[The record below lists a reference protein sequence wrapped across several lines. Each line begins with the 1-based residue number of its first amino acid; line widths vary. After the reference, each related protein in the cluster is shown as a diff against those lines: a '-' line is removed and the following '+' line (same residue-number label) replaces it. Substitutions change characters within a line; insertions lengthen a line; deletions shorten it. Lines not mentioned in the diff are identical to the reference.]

1 MIVIMSS
8 ILTTNPIELN
18 IQAVRKGLSWAQ
30 SWTSEPVLCRIKDE
44 KMHLIAVSQQRF
56 LVSWAW
62 PLPGVTGSQFFL
74 IPPFVISTITN
85 PAAYSADALAVMLKK
100 NVAGLII
107 KQGKQEFR
115 LQWRWTPDSFKAP
128 KHFEQMLNP
137 PQKMIQDGYLALADV
152 VHLAIANLGHISAAE
167 DVSFEEAVI
176 EMNLPLTDS
185 ENNNRSRY
193 FFEPRLVIRGM
204 EVTRGDRVGFAMQP
218 IENKRAILHFTT
230 QREDY
235 FIHCAIL
242 STATKSAWAPSTTI
256 TIRETRPPMSDGAW
270 ISPRRS

>member
-1 MIVIMSS
+1 MAS
-8 ILTTNPIELN
+8 ILTTDPIPLD

-44 KMHLIAVSQQRF
+44 KMYLIAVSQQRF

-62 PLPGVTGSQFFL
+62 SLPGITNAQFFL

-85 PAAYSADALAVMLKK
+85 TAAYTADALAVMLKK

-128 KHFEQMLNP
+128 KYFEQMLNP
-137 PQKMIQDGYLALADV
+137 PPQMVQSSYLAIADV
-152 VHLAIANLGHISAAE
+152 VHLAIANLGQINATE
-167 DVSFEEAVI
+167 EVSFEEAVI
-176 EMNLPLTDS
+176 EINLPTDES
-185 ENNNRSRY
+185 DRPTNIRY
-193 FFEPRLVIRGM
+193 YFEPRLVIRGM
-204 EVTRGDRVGFAMQP
+204 EVTRGDPIGFAMQP
-218 IENKRAILHFTT
+218 LEGNRAILHFTT

-242 STATKSAWAPSTTI
+242 STAIKSAWAPSTSI
-256 TIRETRPPMSDGAW
+256 TVRETRPPMADGAW
-270 ISPRRS
+270 ILPRRS